1 MNVGGGRKEEMM
13 SRFLTVEEIKNKTYW
28 PAEEALIQNVNPA
41 DFADAFLLE
50 ENGQTMTSSFETM
63 KRSLKLGMK
72 YFADR
77 GIEHP
82 RHQDVWECME
92 ALRKSGH
99 KPATIC
105 VYMSALRKFFYW
117 LAVKGFYPNI
127 TQAIELPKP
136 DMMKQRKDALTAQQF
151 ENVLTAVDRSTLQGK
166 RDYAML
172 LLMGKTGLRCN
183 EVAQLN
189 IGDIRVKGMLGAVLW
204 VQTKGHTEKDEYVK
218 LPPKCEEAIR
228 EYLAARGETN
238 EDAPLFASTATNY
251 KGERLTTRSISRI
264 VKGALKDAGFNSS
277 RLTAHSLRHTAVTLA
292 LKAGARIEDVG
303 EMARHDCLNSTVRY
317 DHRRKNPKAMEQGLR
332 SIADCLDNVLSGM
345 DPTYIWRKQV
355 EKDLANAKEL

>member
-1 MNVGGGRKEEMM
+1 MNVGGGKKGNEM
-13 SRFLTVEEIKNKTYW
+13 SRFLTAEEIKNKTYC
-28 PAEEALIQNVNPA
+28 PADEALIQNVNPA
-41 DFADAFLLE
+41 DFVDVFLLE
-50 ENGQTMTSSFETM
+50 EDGQTMTSSFETM
-63 KRSLKLGMK
+63 KRCLKLGMK
-72 YFADR
+72 YFVDK

-82 RHQDVWECME
+82 RHQDIWECME
-92 ALRKSGH
+92 DLRKSGH
-99 KPATIC
+99 KPATVC

-151 ENVLTAVDRSTLQGK
+151 KNVLAAVDRSSLQGK

-218 LPPKCEEAIR
+218 LPPKCEEAVR
-228 EYLAARGETN
+228 EYLAARGESN
-238 EDAPLFASTATNY
+238 EDAPLFASESSNC
-251 KGERLTTRSISRI
+251 KGNRLSTVTISCA
-264 VKGALKDAGFNSS
+264 VKKYFKAAGFNSS

-303 EMARHDCLNSTVRY
+303 EMARHDCLDSTLRY
-317 DHRRKNPKAMEQGLR
+317 DHRRKNPKAMEEAVSKLVDYLGER
-332 SIADCLDNVLSGM
+332 IFGI
-345 DPTYIWRKQV
+345 DPTKKWREQC
-355 EKDLANAKEL
+355 EAEFAKVN